1 MLHYDPT
8 DTQYDLR
15 LELRVFDSAYIEVD
29 EIKKPIDHRSVLNI
43 IQLNIR
49 GLVNKQD
56 QLGRLIENTKT
67 DVVLLCETW
76 LNSTKETLINIESH
90 KLTNKNRKD
99 RIGGGVSILVD
110 KSLRSRARPDLIIDT
125 DILEHVVVEL
135 KTDKRN
141 ILLVSGYRP
150 PNTNVRK
157 FLREY
162 KELLQSLGKHK
173 DHELIIGLDH
183 NLNLLQSHQH
193 SQTNEFLELNLKRN
207 LLPAISKPTRITN
220 KTATLID
227 NIMLST
233 KLQYQMESHILI
245 DDMSD
250 HLPCL
255 VTLENQKKCK
265 KGGKTITSR
274 DLNEKNI
281 AKIKED
287 IYNIDWLQVLTDD
300 SVDRNFTTFHQKL
313 TETIEQYAPEIE
325 KRISAKNI
333 IRDPWIT
340 RGLLT
345 SLKKQQRLYKHTLV
359 VKTSDAKNK
368 YNHYRNLLKKL
379 IRRSKYKYLH
389 DKCTEY
395 RQDSRKL
402 WTLINKIIGKENN
415 KTHVIESI
423 KSANI
428 PRTDP
433 YTITN
438 TFNEFFSTV
447 GKTYAERHIVTP
459 TETSLNIGN
468 IDNNPKT
475 LFLHPCT
482 TLEIEKIIK
491 QLPNKSSSGH
501 NNISNVLLKKLAGCL
516 THPLSIIFNQSMES
530 GKFPEAMK
538 KADEKGPMLLTM
550 SKLLEKVMYVR
561 TYNFLTNTDQFYTSQ
576 YGFRQGHSC
585 ENAVSELVA
594 EIIKSKQEGLYTL
607 SMFLDLSKA
616 FDTLDHEVL
625 IRKLE
630 KYGIRGKANKWFK
643 DYLTN
648 RKMRTKC
655 VVASTGKMEYSEYQD
670 ITYRTPQGSCLGP
683 LIFIIFTNDLHKQLQ
698 HSKSLLF
705 ADDTTLYKSHRNL
718 NYLTWCIEDDMSRL
732 TDWFRINKLTLNLD
746 KTVCI
751 LFQKSKEIKHIV
763 IKIGRQTIKNTVGTK
778 FLGLWIDEHLSWNTH
793 IQKLHLKLTRN
804 TNLLKL
810 NQNMM
815 PTITK
820 TLIYHSHIGSHL
832 QYGLLLWGNNA
843 TEEQLLKLQKIQ
855 TKCLKY
861 ILPKEKTLNLHHI
874 LGILTIKDLIQLAN
888 WKFGYKLSHN
898 LLPTKTTSICLEDS
912 KKSSLLPKHHYNTRN
927 KGIPNLP
934 NTANKSYRDSFLLRG
949 PRSILSLDKEI
960 QNSPNLTIFTL
971 RCKKLLIKNQTK

>member
-1 MLHYDPT
+1 MLHYDPI

-15 LELRVFDSAYIEVD
+15 SELGVSDSAYVEVD
-29 EIKKPIDHRSVLNI
+29 EINKPIHYRNDLNI

-49 GLVNKQD
+49 GLLNKQD
-56 QLGRLIENTKT
+56 QLSRLIDNTKT
-67 DVVLLCETW
+67 DVILLCETW
-76 LNSTKETLINIESH
+76 LSSAKESLVKIESH
-90 KLTNKNRKD
+90 KLINKNRTD
-99 RIGGGVSILVD
+99 RIGGGVSILVN
-110 KSLRSRARPDLIIDT
+110 KALRSRARPDLRIDT
-125 DILEHVVVEL
+125 EILEHVVVEL

-162 KELLQSLGKHK
+162 KELLQTLCKQN

-183 NLNLLQSHQH
+183 NLDLLQSHQH
-193 SQTNEFLELNLKRN
+193 SQTNEFLELNLKKN
-207 LLPAISKPTRITN
+207 LLPSISKPTRITN

-233 KLQYQMESHILI
+233 RLQYQMESHIII

-250 HLPCL
+250 HLPYL
-255 VTLENQKKCK
+255 VTLKNQNKCI

-274 DLNEKNI
+274 NLNDKAI
-281 AKIKED
+281 AKIKDD
-287 IYNIDWLQVLTDD
+287 ISKTNWPQTLTDD
-300 SVDRNFTTFHQKL
+300 SVDNNFNTFHQKL
-313 TETIEQYAPEIE
+313 IDTIEHYAPETE

-345 SLKKQQRLYKHTLV
+345 SLKKQQRLYKHLLM
-359 VKTSDAKNK
+359 VKSADAKRK
-368 YNHYRNLLKKL
+368 YTNYRNLLKKL
-379 IRRSKYKYLH
+379 IRSSKYKYLH

-415 KTHVIESI
+415 KTHVIDII
-423 KSANI
+423 KSASI

-433 YTITN
+433 HSITN

-447 GKTYAERHIVTP
+447 GKTYAERQKVSP
-459 TETSLNIGN
+459 TETSNNIRN
-468 IDNNPKT
+468 IKNNPKT
-475 LFLHPCT
+475 LYLSPCT
-482 TLEIEKIIK
+482 AEEIRTIIQ
-491 QLPNKSSSGH
+491 QLPHKTSSGH
-501 NNISNVLLKKLAGCL
+501 DNISNVLLKKLTECL
-516 THPLSIIFNQSMES
+516 IHPLSIIFNQSMET
-530 GKFPEAMK
+530 GKFPESMK
-538 KADEKGPMLLTM
+538 KADVTPLYKSKDDQECTNYRPISLLLTI
-550 SKLLEKVMYVR
+550 SKLLEKVMYTR
-561 TYNFLTNTDQFYTSQ
+561 TYNFLTNTDQFYNSQ

-616 FDTLDHEVL
+616 FDTLDHDVL

-630 KYGIRGKANKWFK
+630 KYGIRGKANKWFE

-655 VVASTGKMEYSEYQD
+655 VVASTGKMEFSEYQT
-670 ITYRTPQGSCLGP
+670 ITYGTPQGSCLGP

-698 HSKSLLF
+698 YSKSLLF

-718 NYLTWCIEDDMSRL
+718 NYLTWCIEEDMNKL
-732 TDWFRINKLTLNLD
+732 TEWFRINKLTLNLD

-751 LFQKSKEIKHIV
+751 LFHKTKETKHIV
-763 IKIGRQTIKNTVGTK
+763 INIGNQTIKNTTGTK
-778 FLGLWIDEHLSWNTH
+778 FLGLWIDEHLNWNTH

-815 PTITK
+815 PTMTK
-820 TLIYHSHIGSHL
+820 KLIYHSHIGSHL

-843 TEEQLLKLQKIQ
+843 TEDQLVKLQKIQ

-861 ILPKEKTLNLHHI
+861 ILPKEKRLNLHHT
-874 LGILTIKDLIQLAN
+874 LGTYTKHKGSDTI
-888 WKFGYKLSHN
+888 G
-898 LLPTKTTSICLEDS
+898 
-912 KKSSLLPKHHYNTRN
+912 
-927 KGIPNLP
+927 
-934 NTANKSYRDSFLLRG
+934 
-949 PRSILSLDKEI
+949 
-960 QNSPNLTIFTL
+960 
-971 RCKKLLIKNQTK
+971 

>member
-1 MLHYDPT
+1 M
-8 DTQYDLR
+8 
-15 LELRVFDSAYIEVD
+15 
-29 EIKKPIDHRSVLNI
+29 
-43 IQLNIR
+43 
-49 GLVNKQD
+49 
-56 QLGRLIENTKT
+56 
-67 DVVLLCETW
+67 
-76 LNSTKETLINIESH
+76 
-90 KLTNKNRKD
+90 
-99 RIGGGVSILVD
+99 
-110 KSLRSRARPDLIIDT
+110 IDT
-125 DILEHVVVEL
+125 IE
-135 KTDKRN
+135 
-141 ILLVSGYRP
+141 
-150 PNTNVRK
+150 
-157 FLREY
+157 
-162 KELLQSLGKHK
+162 KH
-173 DHELIIGLDH
+173 
-183 NLNLLQSHQH
+183 
-193 SQTNEFLELNLKRN
+193 
-207 LLPAISKPTRITN
+207 
-220 KTATLID
+220 
-227 NIMLST
+227 
-233 KLQYQMESHILI
+233 
-245 DDMSD
+245 
-250 HLPCL
+250 
-255 VTLENQKKCK
+255 
-265 KGGKTITSR
+265 
-274 DLNEKNI
+274 
-281 AKIKED
+281 
-287 IYNIDWLQVLTDD
+287 
-300 SVDRNFTTFHQKL
+300 
-313 TETIEQYAPEIE
+313 APETE

-345 SLKKQQRLYKHTLV
+345 SLKKQQRLYKHSLM
-359 VKTSDAKNK
+359 VKTPAARNK
-368 YNHYRNLLKKL
+368 YTHYRNLLKRL

-428 PRTDP
+428 LRTDP
-433 YTITN
+433 YNITN

-447 GKTYAERHIVTP
+447 GMTYAERQTVTP

-475 LFLHPCT
+475 LFLNPCT
-482 TLEIEKIIK
+482 PEEIGRIIH
-491 QLPNKSSSGH
+491 QLPHKTSSGH
-501 NNISNVLLKKLAGCL
+501 DNISNVLLKKLKGCL
-516 THPLSIIFNQSMES
+516 THPLSIIFNQSMET
-530 GKFPEAMK
+530 GKFPETMK
-538 KADEKGPMLLTM
+538 KADVIPLYKSKDDQECTNYRPISLLLTI
-550 SKLLEKVMYVR
+550 SKLLEKVIYTR
-561 TYNFLTNTDQFYTSQ
+561 TYNFLTNSDQFYTSQ

-594 EIIKSKQEGLYTL
+594 EIMKSKQEGLYTL

-616 FDTLDHEVL
+616 FDTLDHDVL

-630 KYGIRGKANKWFK
+630 RYGIRGKANEWFK

-655 VVASTGKMEYSEYQD
+655 VVASTGKMEFSEYQT
-670 ITYRTPQGSCLGP
+670 ITYGTPQGSCLGP

-698 HSKSLLF
+698 YSKSLLF

-718 NYLTWCIEDDMSRL
+718 NYLTWCIEEDMNKL

-751 LFQKSKEIKHIV
+751 LFQKPKETKHIV
-763 IKIGRQTIKNTVGTK
+763 INIDNQTIKNTSGTK

-815 PTITK
+815 PTMTK
-820 TLIYHSHIGSHL
+820 KLIYHSHIGGHL

-861 ILPKEKTLNLHHI
+861 ILPKERTLDLHHTPGILNL
-874 LGILTIKDLIQLAN
+874 KDLIQLAN

-898 LLPTKTTSICLEDS
+898 QLPIKTTTICLEDS
-912 KKSSLLPKHHYNTRN
+912 KNKSLLPKHHYNTRN
-927 KGIPNLP
+927 KSIPNLP
-934 NTANKSYRDSFLLRG
+934 IRANKGYRDSFLIRG
-949 PRSILSLDKEI
+949 PRSILTLDKEI
-960 QNSPNLTIFTL
+960 QTSPNLTIFTL
-971 RCKKLLIKNQTK
+971 RCKKLLINKQIK